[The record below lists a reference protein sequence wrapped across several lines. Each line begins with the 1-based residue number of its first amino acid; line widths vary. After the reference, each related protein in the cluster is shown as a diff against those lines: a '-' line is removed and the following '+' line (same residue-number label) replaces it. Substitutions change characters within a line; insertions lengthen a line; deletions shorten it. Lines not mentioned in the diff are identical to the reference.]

1 MEQRRTDL
9 KKLKSF
15 KYLLILTLP
24 IFLELL
30 LNVFVGYVDQIM
42 ISRDPDAVTA
52 ITNTNTILSV
62 FIIAFQVFS
71 MGSVILI
78 SNFKGQKNY
87 DAEKSVYS
95 VSFILSAIVG
105 IIISIIVI
113 LFAEYFFN
121 WIGLDPKCM
130 DKGLIYIRIVGG
142 GMIVQSIMTIFSAF
156 LKSNSLMKY
165 STMINVVVNL
175 INVTVNFITIPYI
188 GIVGVALAT
197 TLSRIVGTILMII
210 VFTKK
215 TNINLLKKPLKY
227 FKKDTFKQIVKIG
240 GPSASEALSYNASQI
255 IILAIINGLNN
266 TELVNLKSYTSM
278 FAMFAYMFTSAI
290 SQAMQVVIGEL
301 LGMGKLEEAKKK
313 VYQTLISSTISA
325 VLIAFI
331 FYLISDSAYSIFGI
345 VDPEVLKIGKTLLL
359 IEIVLEFG
367 RAFNIV
373 YVRALQ
379 SSGDILFPTINSV
392 IFCWLVA
399 VLGSYLLG
407 GNNVLLNLGLIGI
420 WLAMMLDEL
429 IRAVIFFIRYKK
441 GKWEFMLKN
450 LQAREKFNEC

>member
-1 MEQRRTDL
+1 MEQRRTDIN
-9 KKLKSF
+9 KLKSF
-15 KYLLILTLP
+15 KYLLLLTIP

-42 ISRDPDAVTA
+42 ISKDADAVTA

-95 VSFILSAIVG
+95 VAFVLSTLVG
-105 IIISIIVI
+105 LIISVVIII
-113 LFAEYFFN
+113 FAEYFFR
-121 WIGLDPKCM
+121 WIGLDPRCM
-130 DKGLIYIRIVGG
+130 DKALVYIRIVGG
-142 GMIVQSIMTIFSAF
+142 GMFIQAVMTIFSAF

-175 INVTVNFITIPYI
+175 INVVVNFVTIPYL

-210 VFTKK
+210 IFTKK
-215 TNINLLKKPLKY
+215 TNINLLKKPLSY
-227 FKKDTFKQIVKIG
+227 FRKETFKQIVSIG

-255 IILAIINGLNN
+255 IILAVINGLNN

-301 LGMGKLEEAKKK
+301 LGMGKLDEAKKK

-325 VLIAFI
+325 MLIAFI
-331 FYLISDSAYSIFGI
+331 LFLISNSAYSVFGI
-345 VDPEVLKIGKTLLL
+345 TDPEILRIGKMLLC

-373 YVRALQ
+373 FVRALQ
-379 SSGDILFPTINSV
+379 SSGDILFPTVMSV
-392 IFCWLVA
+392 IFCWAVA

-407 GNNVLLNLGLIGI
+407 GNNVWLNLGLVDV

-429 IRAVIFFIRYKK
+429 IRAFIFLIRYKK
-441 GKWEFMLKN
+441 GKWEYKLKN
-450 LQAREKFNEC
+450 LFASIELSSK

>member
-1 MEQRRTDL
+1 MKQKRTDL
-9 KKLKSF
+9 SKLKSF
-15 KYLLILTLP
+15 KYLLTLTIP

-30 LNVFVGYVDQIM
+30 LSVFVGYVDQIM
-42 ISRDPDAVTA
+42 ISRDADAVTA

-62 FIIAFQVFS
+62 FIIAFHVFS

-87 DAEKSVYS
+87 NAEKSVYS
-95 VSFILSAIVG
+95 VAFVLSTLVG
-105 IIISIIVI
+105 LIISVIVI
-113 LFAEYFFN
+113 IFAEYFFR
-121 WIGLDPKCM
+121 WIGLDLKCM
-130 DKGLIYIRIVGG
+130 DKALIYIRIVGG
-142 GMIVQSIMTIFSAF
+142 GMFIQAIMTIFSAF

-175 INVTVNFITIPYI
+175 INVVVNFITIPYL
-188 GIVGVALAT
+188 GIVGVAIAT

-210 VFTKK
+210 IFIKK
-215 TNINLLKKPLKY
+215 TKINLLKKPLKY
-227 FKKDTFKQIVKIG
+227 FRKETFKQIISIG

-255 IILAIINGLNN
+255 IILAVINGLNN

-301 LGMGKLEEAKKK
+301 LGMGKLDEAKKK

-325 VLIAFI
+325 MLIAFI
-331 FYLISDSAYSIFGI
+331 LFLISNNAYSVFGI
-345 VDPEVLKIGKTLLL
+345 TDPEILRIGKMLLC

-373 YVRALQ
+373 FVRALQ
-379 SSGDILFPTINSV
+379 SSGDILFPTVMSV
-392 IFCWLVA
+392 IFCWAVA

-407 GNNVLLNLGLIGI
+407 GNNVWLNLGLVGV

-429 IRAVIFFIRYKK
+429 IRAFIFLIRYKK
-441 GKWEFMLKN
+441 GKWEYKLKN
-450 LQAREKFNEC
+450 LFASVKLAEE

>member
-1 MEQRRTDL
+1 MKQRRTDL
-9 KKLKSF
+9 SKLKSF
-15 KYLLILTLP
+15 KYLLLLTIP

-30 LNVFVGYVDQIM
+30 LSVFVGYVDQIM
-42 ISRDPDAVTA
+42 ISKDADAVTA

-95 VSFILSAIVG
+95 VAFVLSTLVG
-105 IIISIIVI
+105 LIISVVIII
-113 LFAEYFFN
+113 FAEYFFR
-121 WIGLDPKCM
+121 WIGLDPRCM
-130 DKGLIYIRIVGG
+130 DKALVYIRIVGG
-142 GMIVQSIMTIFSAF
+142 GMFIQAVMTIFSAF

-175 INVTVNFITIPYI
+175 INVVVNFVTIPYL

-197 TLSRIVGTILMII
+197 TISRIVGTILMII
-210 VFTKK
+210 IFTKK
-215 TNINLLKKPLKY
+215 TNINLLKKPLSY
-227 FKKDTFKQIVKIG
+227 FRKETFKQIISIG

-255 IILAIINGLNN
+255 IILAVINGLNN

-301 LGMGKLEEAKKK
+301 LGMGKLDEAKKK

-325 VLIAFI
+325 MLIAFI
-331 FYLISDSAYSIFGI
+331 LYLISNSAYSVFGI
-345 VDPEVLKIGKTLLL
+345 TDPEILKIGKTLLL
-359 IEIVLEFG
+359 IEIILEFG

-373 YVRALQ
+373 FVRALQ
-379 SSGDILFPTINSV
+379 SSGDILFPTVMSV

-407 GNNVLLNLGLIGI
+407 GNNVWLNLGLVGV

-429 IRAVIFFIRYKK
+429 IRAFIFLFRYKK
-441 GKWEFMLKN
+441 GKWEYKLKN
-450 LQAREKFNEC
+450 LFASVELSSK

>member
-1 MEQRRTDL
+1 MEQKRTDIN
-9 KKLKSF
+9 KLKSY
-15 KYLLILTLP
+15 KYLLTLTLP

-30 LNVFVGYVDQIM
+30 LSIFVGYVDQIM
-42 ISRDPDAVTA
+42 ISKDSDAVTA
-52 ITNTNTILSV
+52 ITNTNTILGV

-78 SNFKGQKNY
+78 SNYKGQKNY

-95 VSFILSAIVG
+95 VSFILSIIVG
-105 IIISIIVI
+105 AIISIIIVI
-113 LFAEYFFN
+113 FAETFFN
-121 WIGLDPKCM
+121 WVGLDPRCM
-130 DKGLIYIRIVGG
+130 DKALVYIRIVGG

-165 STMINVVVNL
+165 STMINVIVNL
-175 INVTVNFITIPYI
+175 INVVVNYLTIPHI
-188 GIVGVALAT
+188 GIIGVAIAT
-197 TLSRIVGTILMII
+197 TLSRIIGTILMIFI
-210 VFTKK
+210 FIKK
-215 TNINLLKKPLKY
+215 SKINLFKCASKY
-227 FKKDTFKQIVKIG
+227 FNIDTLVRILKIG

-255 IILAIINGLNN
+255 IILAVINGLNN

-301 LGMGKLEEAKKK
+301 LGMGKLNEAKKK
-313 VYQTLISSTISA
+313 VYQTLISSIISA
-325 VLIAFI
+325 VLIATFL
-331 FYLISDSAYSIFGI
+331 YLISDSAYSVFGI
-345 VDPEVLKIGKTLLL
+345 TNPEILKIGKSLLL

-379 SSGDILFPTINSV
+379 SSGDILFPTIMSV

-399 VLGSYLLG
+399 VFGSFLLG
-407 GNNVLLNLGLIGI
+407 GNNVWLNLGLIGV
-420 WLAMMLDEL
+420 WLAMMSDEL

-441 GKWEFMLKN
+441 GKWKRKLNNLLLEKN
-450 LQAREKFNEC
+450 

>member
-1 MEQRRTDL
+1 MKQRRTDL
-9 KKLKSF
+9 SKLKSF
-15 KYLLILTLP
+15 KYLLTLTIP

-30 LNVFVGYVDQIM
+30 LSVFVGYVDQIM
-42 ISRDPDAVTA
+42 ISRDADAVTA

-62 FIIAFQVFS
+62 FIIAFHVFS

-87 DAEKSVYS
+87 NAEKSVYS
-95 VSFILSAIVG
+95 VAFVLSTLVG
-105 IIISIIVI
+105 LIISVIVI
-113 LFAEYFFN
+113 IFAEYFFR

-130 DKGLIYIRIVGG
+130 DKALIYIRIVGG
-142 GMIVQSIMTIFSAF
+142 GMFIQAIMTIFSAF

-175 INVTVNFITIPYI
+175 INVVVNLITIPYW

-210 VFTKK
+210 IFIKK
-215 TNINLLKKPLKY
+215 TKINLLKKPFKY
-227 FKKDTFKQIVKIG
+227 FRKETFKQIISIG

-255 IILAIINGLNN
+255 IILAVINGLNN

-301 LGMGKLEEAKKK
+301 LGMGKLDEAKKK

-325 VLIAFI
+325 MLIAFI
-331 FYLISDSAYSIFGI
+331 LFLISNSAYSVFGI
-345 VDPEVLKIGKTLLL
+345 TDPEILRIGKMLLC

-373 YVRALQ
+373 FVRALQ
-379 SSGDILFPTINSV
+379 SSGDILFPTVMSV
-392 IFCWLVA
+392 IFCWAVA

-407 GNNVLLNLGLIGI
+407 GNNVWLNLGLVGVWI
-420 WLAMMLDEL
+420 AMMLDEL
-429 IRAVIFFIRYKK
+429 IRAFIFLIRYKK
-441 GKWEFMLKN
+441 GKWEYKLKN
-450 LQAREKFNEC
+450 LFASVKLAEE